1 MAFRAPA
8 IAAVQFGV
16 SHLPLH
22 RFSAPLRFESIVGA
36 VSAAMI
42 AGSDRIRIREVV
54 RLNGEAGVQWMRE
67 RLNREGERFGTQV
80 ELAADNTL
88 SLARAR

>member
-1 MAFRAPA
+1 LTPSQAPA

-22 RFSAPLRFESIVGA
+22 RLSVPLRFESIVGA

-42 AGSDRIRIREVV
+42 AGSDRRRDLERRED
-54 RLNGEAGVQWMRE
+54 A
-67 RLNREGERFGTQV
+67 
-80 ELAADNTL
+80 
-88 SLARAR
+88 SP